1 LPNSSANVEVL
12 EKAVKILETL
22 AANPPSMSLQHL
34 SAAAGL
40 AKSSAHRLLMTWLD
54 LGYVARRPNG
64 EYGLG
69 LAAAELARRVSRRN
83 QVVELSHQT
92 VRRLHHESGES
103 VYLGLYRAG
112 RVVLLDALE
121 GIHPLRV
128 VIDLGE
134 LCYLHA
140 SAQGRAVAA
149 FLDPDSLA
157 ARLRASG
164 MPKVTA
170 RTKTGWETLQERL
183 RQVRQEGYAINWE
196 ETVEGAVCLGVP
208 FFAGAG
214 GPVLGSLGIS
224 IPVCRATEIALQ
236 HQLRLLR
243 DAGQALSEV
252 LADVPAEP
260 DAWSRSQALEFP
272 PPAAG
277 RRGKLEDGV
286 RPS

>member
-1 LPNSSANVEVL
+1 MKV
-12 EKAVKILETL
+12 LETL
-22 AANPPSMSLQHL
+22 AAHPPSLSLQDL
-34 SAAAGL
+34 SAAVGL
-40 AKSSAHRLLMTWLD
+40 AKSSVHRLLMTWLE
-54 LGYVARRPNG
+54 LGYVARRPGG

-69 LAAAELARRVSRRN
+69 LAAVELARRVSRRN

-92 VRRLHHESGES
+92 LRRLHRESGES
-103 VYLGLYRAG
+103 VYLALYRAG

-128 VIDLGE
+128 IIDLGE

-149 FLDPDSLA
+149 FLDPEVLA

-164 MPKVTA
+164 MPKINA
-170 RTKTGWETLQERL
+170 RTQTGWRTLQERL
-183 RQVRQEGYAINWE
+183 RQVRTEGYAINWE

-208 FFAGAG
+208 FFAGLH
-214 GPVLGSLGIS
+214 GPVLGSLGAS
-224 IPVCRATEIALQ
+224 IPVCRVTELTLQ
-236 HQLRLLR
+236 HHLRLLR
-243 DAGQALSEV
+243 EAGQALSEV

-260 DAWSRSQALEFP
+260 DAWTRSQALEFCP
-272 PPAAG
+272 LPSG
-277 RRGKLEDGV
+277 RRGSIGDGV